1 VSEVVSWRVAA
12 AGIWVVTMERPPAN
26 ALGLPI
32 LDGLHAACD
41 AAEAAGD
48 VKVMVVA
55 SAVDGFFAAGADIKH
70 MSTIDAASF
79 LAYGERMRSA
89 NDRIAAAPFLSVAA
103 VDGLALGGGLELAMA
118 CTMRVAGVGAQLG
131 LPEVKLGLIPGA
143 GGTQR
148 LPRLVGRG
156 RALDLMLTA
165 RQVQAREA
173 LEIGLVDRLADGPA
187 LRAALDLAGELA
199 RASLP
204 AQLAV
209 VRSVDAAAELPL
221 AQGMVFEAEQEQ
233 GLFEHG
239 EAAEG
244 INAFIAKRRPDFA

>member
-1 VSEVVSWRVAA
+1 
-12 AGIWVVTMERPPAN
+12 
-26 ALGLPI
+26 
-32 LDGLHAACD
+32 
-41 AAEAAGD
+41 
-48 VKVMVVA
+48 
-55 SAVDGFFAAGADIKH
+55 
-70 MSTIDAASF
+70 
-79 LAYGERMRSA
+79 
-89 NDRIAAAPFLSVAA
+89 
-103 VDGLALGGGLELAMA
+103 
-118 CTMRVAGVGAQLG
+118 
-131 LPEVKLGLIPGA
+131 
-143 GGTQR
+143 
-148 LPRLVGRG
+148 
-156 RALDLMLTA
+156 MLTA